1 MRNMGGQRMEERAER
16 EAGRCTI
23 ISDLVTCSGHDPQ
36 PCGTLCASQVI
47 TLSPCSGAPFL
58 SHRQAPHPHTASY
71 HRHPHMH
78 PHTLHIHTHRETHT
92 QSEREREAQS
102 LQKHRHRKH
111 GDPGA
116 VLTHQAHGAC
126 GNSPESQL
134 SSFTAPSTRW
144 EPLGLLEAP

>member
-78 PHTLHIHTHRETHT
+78 PHTLHIHTHRDTYTEW
-92 QSEREREAQS
+92 EREKHRAYSSIDIGNTGTQEQCSHTRRMEHVGTAQS
-102 LQKHRHRKH
+102 
-111 GDPGA
+111 P
-116 VLTHQAHGAC
+116 
-126 GNSPESQL
+126 SW
-134 SSFTAPSTRW
+134 APSLHLPHPGSHW
-144 EPLGLLEAP
+144 DS